1 MRSTTVGW
9 LTLMLRVLPVT
20 ADHMWI
26 NRSRPELRD
35 SNSQPAE
42 PLTSTP
48 IRAPMASADRMAVKR
63 RSGFLDGRPMGSGSI
78 GERLSLGGRLSHS
91 YHSVSFRAAHSGETA
106 TNFNQ
111 IFTRH

>member
-20 ADHMWI
+20 AHHMWI

-63 RSGFLDGRPMGSGSI
+63 RSGFSDGRPLGSGSI
-78 GERLSLGGRLSHS
+78 GERLSLGGGLSPS
-91 YHSVSFRAAHSGETA
+91 YPLSVFSGRPKRCDREQ
-106 TNFNQ
+106 FNQ